1 MRRYIFLALMGCAFS
16 TSAADMVREPSHDGV
31 DIVSV
36 RGTFEE
42 GDDARFRKLAATI
55 DRAVVVL
62 DSGGGNL
69 QAGLE
74 IGRAIKLRGFA
85 TAVPPSSLCASA
97 CALAWLA
104 GSPRLLDA
112 TSKLGFHAA
121 YRIVDG
127 KPSESGSANAVVGA
141 YLNQLGM
148 SEKAVIYVTSA
159 PPEGIEW
166 LTSDTADQVGIPFE
180 AIKAQSP
187 GIEQQPPPE
196 PHDPMSTVTAFYS
209 ALASADGEA
218 AASLVVPEKRGK
230 GPFNEASIH
239 DFFGSMSAPL
249 RLTGTTLRGDS
260 QVRVSYSYETD
271 KGRRCKGRADVET
284 VYLYGRTLI
293 SRIKALD
300 GC

>member
-1 MRRYIFLALMGCAFS
+1 MRHYIFLALMGWAFP
-16 TSAADMVREPSHDGV
+16 TSAADIVREPAQDRV
-31 DIVSV
+31 DIISV
-36 RGTFEE
+36 RGSLNE
-42 GDDARFRKLAATI
+42 GDDALFKKLAASI
-55 DRAVVVL
+55 DRAVVFF

-85 TAVPPSSLCASA
+85 TGVPPATLCASA

-104 GSPRLLDA
+104 GSPRLLDPTA
-112 TSKLGFHAA
+112 KLGFHAA

-127 KPSESGSANAVVGA
+127 KASESGSANAVVGA

-180 AIKAQSP
+180 TIKAQAPVVQEKST
-187 GIEQQPPPE
+187 PE
-196 PHDPMSTVTAFYS
+196 PHDPMSAVATFYS

-218 AASLVVPEKRGK
+218 AASIVVPEKQGK

-239 DFFGSMSAPL
+239 AFFSSMMAPL
-249 RLTGTTLRGDS
+249 RLTGATLRGDN
-260 QVRVSYSYETD
+260 QVRVSYTYKTD
-271 KGRRCKGRADVET
+271 KGRRCVGRADVET

-293 SRIKALD
+293 SHIKALD

>member
-1 MRRYIFLALMGCAFS
+1 MHRYIFLALMGWAFP
-16 TSAADMVREPSHDGV
+16 TLAADIVREPSQNGV

-36 RGTFEE
+36 RGTFAE
-42 GDDARFRKLAATI
+42 GDDAQFRKLAATI

-127 KPSESGSANAVVGA
+127 KASESGSANAVVGA

-187 GIEQQPPPE
+187 GIEQQQPE
-196 PHDPMSTVTAFYS
+196 TRDPMSTVAAFYA

-218 AASLVVPEKRGK
+218 AASLVVPEKRVK

-239 DFFGSMSAPL
+239 AFFGSMSAPL

-260 QVRVSYSYETD
+260 QVRVSYTYETD